1 MTFRI
6 PNPEFRVLFE
16 DNHCLAVVKQAGQ
29 LIAEDATGDVTLSD
43 LAKAY
48 IREKYG
54 KPGNVYLGV
63 VHRLDRPVSGIVL
76 FTRTSKAAARLAKQF
91 REKTVR
97 KTYFAWVQGSPE
109 QDSELLEDWL
119 LRSSNRNVTR
129 VADEGADGAKLSRL
143 TYTVSRRAGDR
154 SLLEIELH
162 TGRHHQIRVQL
173 SSRGW
178 SILGDV
184 KYGGPTCNNPR
195 AIALHAAAL
204 QFEHPTTKET
214 ISLSAG
220 IPDVW
225 KDWFNVPVT

>member
-1 MTFRI
+1 MSPRV
-6 PNPEFRVLFE
+6 PVSEFQVLFE
-16 DNHCLAVVKQAGQ
+16 DNHCLAVAKQAGQ
-29 LIAEDATGDVTLSD
+29 LIAEDATGDLTLSD
-43 LAKAY
+43 MAKSYLA
-48 IREKYG
+48 RKYN

-97 KTYFAWVQGSPE
+97 KSYLAWVHGTPD

-129 VADEGADGAKLSRL
+129 ISREGVEGAKLAQL
-143 TYTVSRRAGDR
+143 TYSVRRRAGDQT
-154 SLLEIELH
+154 LLEIELH

-178 SILGDV
+178 PILGDV
-184 KYGGPTCNNPR
+184 KYGGPTCNNPQ
-195 AIALHAAAL
+195 ALALHAASL
-204 QFEHPTTKET
+204 SFEHPTTKDR
-214 ISLSAG
+214 IDLSIDPPA
-220 IPDVW
+220 IW
-225 KDWFNVPVT
+225 TDWFDVPLT